1 MQSLIMNIHSESS
14 GEKPG
19 KHYIL
24 KADLL
29 AIIGLI
35 YREIPQIKTQPDSVI
50 SEDAVLKSQETLHKL
65 DQIFSYVEKHYQEPV
80 SLQEVADYTDLAR
93 TISQN
98 FSSEILV

>member
-1 MQSLIMNIHSESS
+1 AHLSREWPEETVAKMQSLIMNIHSESS

-50 SEDAVLKSQETLHKL
+50 SEDAV
-65 DQIFSYVEKHYQEPV
+65 
-80 SLQEVADYTDLAR
+80 
-93 TISQN
+93 
-98 FSSEILV
+98 